1 MLSSPCCCWCGA
13 VLPGG
18 AGQADALLCPSCC
31 GRVAA
36 VPPPPTAPAAPPPPP
51 PVANRPAAVNTPG
64 PRASLAW
71 PAAAALAAGV
81 VLTVV
86 VVVLSLVPRT
96 RPFPAPADEPA
107 PELLAAPQPD
117 PGDMPAAPEGPT
129 PAARASQP
137 RLYDIPADAR
147 AGLAPPAAAARPT
160 PPGKSAAGPAPTA
173 PAAAPAAALKRRD
186 TSTEGQLREHLALAP
201 EVGLGAQGQAVL
213 LSYAAD
219 WQTSIGVTGA
229 MNLTDATPLLKV
241 RPDVGALPLRY
252 GTRCQL
258 PDRKAREL
266 EVLSRRL
273 RVYLNQLATPGPDGQ
288 RPTPAQL
295 REVLRT
301 ETAGRKPAWL
311 RPEAVPALVQ
321 LLMGEEAPLRRALV
335 EVLAEVPGPQ
345 AAAALAQRAAFDLD
359 AGVRDA
365 AVEALRGRP
374 AGDYQDVLLKALRYP
389 WAPPAEHAAE
399 ALVALKVRAAVPTL
413 VTLLKLPDPAGP
425 LPLNNGRV
433 VLQEVVRANHLTNCL
448 LCHPPA
454 ATAAEPALG
463 LDPVVTVPPA
473 LQPSGAAGTVA
484 GTPGAHAYNSSG
496 SGIGARAGGGSGAVP
511 ALIRGDITFLRQDF
525 SVALPITPAGRPALR
540 PPALPGVA
548 PGQAAP
554 PATLRYDFV
563 LRTRVLSRKE
573 TALVTTRPAGRPDY
587 PQREAVLFAL
597 RELTGQDAG
606 PTAEAWQE
614 LFPRAEVE
622 VRGARLARDL
632 LRADPLRRE
641 MLLNRYRDTKGA
653 AYTHALAGVIAGFK
667 GAEKEKAREA
677 LAQRLTRMTAD
688 TLRDKFADEDAEV
701 RHAAVAAC
709 ARKRDRSLLPD
720 LIALLEG
727 PEPLTA
733 RLAEESLDELTG
745 QHFPHPAAWKEW
757 WKKNGAAAEGPAAGG

>member
-18 AGQADALLCPSCC
+18 AGRGEALLCPSCC
-31 GRVAA
+31 GRAGPVSQAA
-36 VPPPPTAPAAPPPPP
+36 AASPPPAPT
-51 PVANRPAAVNTPG
+51 TPG
-64 PRASLAW
+64 PRVYLAW

-86 VVVLSLVPRT
+86 VVVLSLVPRQ
-96 RPFPAPADEPA
+96 RPGPARADELA
-107 PELLAAPQPD
+107 LELLAAPQPD
-117 PGDMPAAPEGPT
+117 PDDVPAGAHLDT
-129 PAARASQP
+129 
-137 RLYDIPADAR
+137 
-147 AGLAPPAAAARPT
+147 AGPAAAARASHPRLYEI
-160 PPGKSAAGPAPTA
+160 PADHASPDKPTA
-173 PAAAPAAALKRRD
+173 APAAKAAAAPAAALKRRD
-186 TSTEGQLREHLALAP
+186 TSTEGQLREHLAQAP

-229 MNLTDATPLLKV
+229 INLTDATPLLKV
-241 RPDVGALPLRY
+241 RPDVGTLPLHY

-273 RVYLNQLATPGPDGQ
+273 RVYLNRLATPGPDGR

-301 ETAGRKPAWL
+301 EMAGRKPAWL

-345 AAAALAQRAAFDLD
+345 AAAALAQRAVFDLD
-359 AGVRDA
+359 AGVREA
-365 AVEALRGRP
+365 AAEALRGRP
-374 AGDYQDVLLKALRYP
+374 AKDYQDVLLKALRYP

-399 ALVALKVRAAVPTL
+399 ALVALKVRDAVPTL

-425 LPLNNGRV
+425 LPLRNGRV
-433 VLQEVVRANHLTNCL
+433 AVQEVVRANHLTNCL

-454 ATAAEPALG
+454 ATATEPALG

-473 LQPSGAAGTVA
+473 LQPSGAAATVA
-484 GTPGAHAYNSSG
+484 GTPGSHAYTSGG
-496 SGIGARAGGGSGAVP
+496 SGIGAQAGGGGRAVP

-525 SVALPITPAGRPALR
+525 SVALPVPTGGPALR
-540 PPALPGVA
+540 APALPGPA
-548 PGQAAP
+548 AGQASP
-554 PATLRYDFV
+554 PTLRYDFV
-563 LRTRVLSRKE
+563 LRTRVLSPKE
-573 TALVTTRPAGRPDY
+573 TAQLTTKPVERADY

-614 LFPRAEVE
+614 LFPRAEAE
-622 VRGARLARDL
+622 VQGARLTRDF
-632 LRADPLRRE
+632 LRADPLRRDV
-641 MLLNRYRDTKGA
+641 LLARYRDTKGA
-653 AYTHALAGVIAGFK
+653 AHTHALAGVVAGLK
-667 GAEKEKAREA
+667 STEKEKAREA
-677 LAQRLTRMTAD
+677 LVQRLTRMTAD
-688 TLRDKFADEDAEV
+688 TLRDKLQDEDAEV

-709 ARKRDRSLLPD
+709 GRKRDRALVPD
-720 LIALLEG
+720 LIVLLEG
-727 PEPLTA
+727 PEPLMA
-733 RLAEESLDELTG
+733 RLAEEGLDEMTG
-745 QHFPHPAAWKEW
+745 QHLPHPAAWKEW
-757 WKKNGAAAEGPAAGG
+757 WKKNGTAAEAGGAGG